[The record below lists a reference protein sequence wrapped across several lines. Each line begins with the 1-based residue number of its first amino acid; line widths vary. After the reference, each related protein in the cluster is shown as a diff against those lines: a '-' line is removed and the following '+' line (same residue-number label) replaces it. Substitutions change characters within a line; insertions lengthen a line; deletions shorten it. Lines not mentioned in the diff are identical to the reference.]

1 MPILADEVIDRL
13 KLEPL
18 PLEGGYFSQ
27 TYASGQIGNYERR
40 RHPQPVGTAIFFL
53 LTADTFSALHRLRAD
68 EIYHFYL
75 GDPVELYEM
84 SEGQVTKTELGQDI
98 FRGQNVQHTVLAG
111 GWQGSRLKAGGT
123 WALMGTT
130 MVPGFTWEDFELGSR
145 GELIAQFPQY
155 ASLIRSLTH
164 Q

>member
-1 MPILADEVIDRL
+1 M
-13 KLEPL
+13 
-18 PLEGGYFSQ
+18 
-27 TYASGQIGNYERR
+27 
-40 RHPQPVGTAIFFL
+40 GTAIYFF

-84 SEGQVTKTELGQDI
+84 REGQVTKTELGQDI
-98 FRGQNVQHTVLAG
+98 IRGQNVQHTVLAG
-111 GWQGSRLKAGGT
+111 SWQGSRLKAGGT

-145 GELIAQFPQY
+145 GHLMARFPQY
-155 ASLIRSLTH
+155 ESLIRSLTH